1 MTSKVKKVLTWKFF
15 YLERSID
22 PWLVQSK
29 SPSEKYVSQILHKT
43 NGTRCIK
50 KVRRQ
55 QKLDL
60 YHCSKNRKFCYD
72 SKLMEDWKELHQ
84 YLKLFKKCWL
94 RNKKIY
100 WANKVHNNSKVAE
113 EWWRPW
119 IWWALYFR
127 CIEVRKKWPT

>member
-1 MTSKVKKVLTWKFF
+1 MTSKVKKVLIWKFF
-15 YLERSID
+15 YLERSIGL
-22 PWLVQSK
+22 WLVQSK
-29 SPSEKYVSQILHKT
+29 SPSEKCVSQILHKT
-43 NGTRCIK
+43 NGTRYIR

-55 QKLDL
+55 QRSDL
-60 YHCSKNRKFCYD
+60 NHFSKNRKFFYD

-84 YLKLFKKCWL
+84 YLKLFKKWWL

-113 EWWRPW
+113 EWWKPW

-127 CIEVRKKWPT
+127 CI